1 MKHLRNSGAAALA
14 VTLTIA
20 ATAVAPAQEA
30 SRTMLVLDGSG
41 SMWGQIAGTAKIE
54 IARDAIGGMLDGWQ
68 EGREIG
74 LMAYGHREQGNCAD
88 IETLQA
94 PAPLDRA
101 AFYDLLDSIT
111 PLGKTPLTEATRRAA
126 EALSYADAP
135 ATVILV
141 SDGRETC
148 NADPCAVAETLERSG
163 TDFTAHVIGFD
174 VDDAGEADLSC
185 IAEATGGMY
194 LAAADAAELTGALS
208 EVAEASPEPAAPL
221 IDDAFD
227 RTELG
232 ESWEVINRE
241 PNNYIL
247 EDGTLLTLT
256 TVPTYVGQEN
266 QTNVFRWVG
275 QPLPEG
281 DWDMRVA
288 FTSEFT
294 TRRSTIETGVYEDRE
309 NFVTASLYGDGS
321 SNDRIIVQVKS
332 SVGGEVSR
340 ANATFADD
348 ACCPRD
354 YDIDAVLAN
363 LKEHGGELIL
373 RKRGREYSAAIRTDG
388 WVAREGQDNPLESGP
403 LTVLR
408 AGGDPV
414 MFSGTFGR
422 DYGDLPQTATAFER
436 FTVTPR

>member
-1 MKHLRNSGAAALA
+1 MRHQQRSGTAALA
-14 VTLTIA
+14 ATLTIA
-20 ATAVAPAQEA
+20 AATTAPAQEA
-30 SRTMLVLDGSG
+30 PRAMLILDGSG
-41 SMWGQIAGTAKIE
+41 SMWGQIDGMAKIG
-54 IARDAIGGMLDGWQ
+54 IARDAIAGMLDGWQ
-68 EGREIG
+68 EGRELG
-74 LMAYGHREQGNCAD
+74 LMAYGHREQGNCSD

-94 PAPLDRA
+94 PAPLDRE
-101 AFYDLLDSIT
+101 AFDDLLDGIT
-111 PLGKTPLTEATRRAA
+111 PLGKTPLTEATRQAA
-126 EALSYADAP
+126 EALSYTDAP

-148 NADPCAVAETLERSG
+148 NADPCAAAETLEDTG
-163 TDFTAHVIGFD
+163 TDFTAPVIGFD
-174 VDDAGEADLSC
+174 VDSAAQADLSC
-185 IAEATGGMY
+185 LAEATGGMY
-194 LAAADAAELTGALS
+194 LAAADAEELTGALT
-208 EVAEASPEPAAPL
+208 EVAEAAPAPAAPL
-221 IDDAFD
+221 IDDDFD
-227 RTELG
+227 RSELG
-232 ESWEVINRE
+232 ESWEVINSE

-247 EDGTLLTLT
+247 DDGTLLTLT

-266 QTNVFRWVG
+266 QTNVFRWTG

-281 DWDMRVA
+281 DWDMSVD

-294 TRRSTIETGVYEDRE
+294 TRRSTIETGIYADRE

-332 SVGGEVSR
+332 SVDGEASR

-363 LKEHGGELIL
+363 LDENGGTLIL
-373 RKRGREYSAAIRTDG
+373 RKRGRDYSAAIRTGD
-388 WVAREGQDNPLESGP
+388 WIPRDGQDNPLETEP

-408 AGGDPV
+408 AGGEPV
-414 MFSGTFGR
+414 LFSGTFGR
-422 DYGDLPQTATAFER
+422 DYGDLPQTATAFDR